1 MNEGLDSY
9 LDVRLAMQLFRIFYY
24 NMGGLNTQ
32 ERVIMLLLSTLEKN
46 PHVPE
51 AWDLIFTHYQMTSIT
66 NTTIAEKAWRQFM
79 QVARFYPKSFEKMI
93 STSARLIECPRCVTN
108 EGPMAYILDTIIPYI
123 LEGETPMFR
132 SATNYTILS
141 KVLPCYKG
149 AYGSGIPVLDRFK
162 SQLLALAWNEP
173 SAGIRRATRSNFTL
187 IDTPGSTN
195 AFKSALKFLL
205 GCGPEYTK
213 GFCFNGLA
221 GYDVNATRL
230 WLEDLFLEMPRG
242 HIGGSMDKLV
252 GMWTV
257 CNEPD
262 LKPSFGV
269 LNDPISLWTRRESRG
284 TRFFSNFQVLPF
296 EIQKV

>member
-1 MNEGLDSY
+1 MNL
-9 LDVRLAMQLFRIFYY
+9 
-24 NMGGLNTQ
+24 
-32 ERVIMLLLSTLEKN
+32 
-46 PHVPE
+46 
-51 AWDLIFTHYQMTSIT
+51 
-66 NTTIAEKAWRQFM
+66 
-79 QVARFYPKSFEKMI
+79 
-93 STSARLIECPRCVTN
+93 
-108 EGPMAYILDTIIPYI
+108 
-123 LEGETPMFR
+123 
-132 SATNYTILS
+132 
-141 KVLPCYKG
+141 
-149 AYGSGIPVLDRFK
+149 FK
-162 SQLLALAWNEP
+162 SELLALAGMNP
-173 SAGIRRATRSNFTL
+173 LPGLDGNTLYFTL

-269 LNDPISLWTRRESRG
+269 LNDPISLWTRSGKVAERG
-284 TRFFSNFQVLPF
+284 SFRIFKSYLFSFLRMRLQ
-296 EIQKV
+296 